1 MKNIIFDIGNVIAYY
16 SHEEAIS
23 AFAKTDEEKKF
34 VMDNIVNSPEWTG
47 FGLVDSGLLSWDD
60 VIEIIQDRTNNIHDE
75 LIKDFCHGHYKYLR
89 VQDSML
95 NLIKIL
101 KEKNYKVYLL
111 SNTNEDATNHIK
123 KSGLFELV
131 DGYVLSNLEHKVKPN
146 QGIYKTLINRYN
158 LNPSESI
165 FIDDRLDNCETA
177 KTLGIDSIN
186 VNINDYNDLENKLRE
201 RGII

>member
-1 MKNIIFDIGNVIAYY
+1 
-16 SHEEAIS
+16 
-23 AFAKTDEEKKF
+23 
-34 VMDNIVNSPEWTG
+34 
-47 FGLVDSGLLSWDD
+47 
-60 VIEIIQDRTNNIHDE
+60 
-75 LIKDFCHGHYKYLR
+75 
-89 VQDSML
+89 ML